1 MLFKKGLIND
11 FLVGNNIEIS
21 GYIIKTQ
28 IKCIQNINVL
38 KYKPNAR
45 SNNNTRL
52 PYFNHQKGVKE
63 TTEDDNEVTILA
75 KELNVNI
82 EKDYVN
88 ILYFID
94 ENAEV
99 QVVHTQ

>member
-1 MLFKKGLIND
+1 MNFKKGFIND
-11 FLVGNNIEIS
+11 LLVENNIEIS
-21 GYIIKTQ
+21 KDFGYIIKTK

-45 SNNNTRL
+45 SNKNTRL
-52 PYFNHQKGVKE
+52 PYFNHQKGVEE
-63 TTEDDNEVTILA
+63 TTEDDNHEVTIFE
-75 KELNVNI
+75 KEFNVNI

-99 QVVHTQ
+99 